1 MPFQVKWIEK
11 ALNTTKTLPR
21 LEMDWYAEEG
31 AKRIIW
37 PLWFFILHTSPACIW
52 GTFFFLSML
61 FSWDGVP
68 VKKGFQ
74 SSSANWL
81 SSPFFFFKKEINK
94 IYFKRALK
102 NYN

>member
-1 MPFQVKWIEK
+1 MLKKEPTESFGHCGS
-11 ALNTTKTLPR
+11 LYST
-21 LEMDWYAEEG
+21 
-31 AKRIIW
+31 
-37 PLWFFILHTSPACIW
+37 PLLFAFGEL
-52 GTFFFLSML
+52 FFFLSML

>member
-21 LEMDWYAEEG
+21 LEIDWYA
-31 AKRIIW
+31 KRRSQENHLATVVCGSLYST
-37 PLWFFILHTSPACIW
+37 PLLFVF
-52 GTFFFLSML
+52 GETFFFLSML
-61 FSWDGVP
+61 FSWDGAP

-81 SSPFFFFKKEINK
+81 SSPFFFFFSEENK
-94 IYFKRALK
+94 
-102 NYN
+102 